1 MKATQKSEGEP
12 KSEEPETPASSKAP
26 TNARDAVAARMLSKT
41 FSHKGIQQ
49 HVLKNLD
56 VVIRRGDFTVIMGP
70 SGAGKSTLLYAL
82 SGMDKPSLGSVMFDG
97 ADLAQLNQD
106 KLAVFRR
113 NHCGFVFQQ
122 INLLDSMSLMDNV
135 MAPGLLIGKRK
146 MVAARAN
153 TLFDLVGIDNATRK
167 KFPGMISGG
176 EAQRAA
182 IVRALINEPEVLFAD
197 EPTGQLNSENSQL
210 VLDLLSR
217 FNRAGQ
223 TVVMVTHDLTS
234 ALRGN
239 RILYLRDGTVQGE
252 LKLDLF
258 DSVSKER
265 RERLTAFLAEMGW

>member
-26 TNARDAVAARMLSKT
+26 ANARDAVAARMLSKT

-49 HVLKNLD
+49 HVLKNLE

-82 SGMDKPSLGSVMFDG
+82 SGMDNPSLGSVMFDG

-210 VLDLLSR
+210 ILDLLSR

-258 DSVSKER
+258 DSMSKER